1 MTEQRTVRIG
11 NRTGMRWLLLCMGVL
26 FLLIYA
32 SGRVQ
37 SYTEATTYERAIHS
51 IREHNWGEAQRLLQD
66 VTDVEDSG
74 VLLLYVQAR
83 QELTATG
90 LGGYAAAL
98 SSLHKIPDD
107 YQGDLYEEITAL
119 KRDVQ
124 AAWQAELKKAR
135 AEQDK
140 RPAPQVGMTR
150 EQVRASSWGEPKSIN
165 RTETENG
172 VVEQWV
178 YPAYR
183 FVYVENGKVTI
194 VRP

>member
-1 MTEQRTVRIG
+1 MNKQQAVRMG
-11 NRTGMRWLLLCMGVL
+11 NRTGMRWLLLCAGVV

-32 SGRVQ
+32 SGHVQ

-51 IREHNWGEAQRLLQD
+51 IKEKNWPEAQRLLQE
-66 VTDVEDSG
+66 VTDVEDAKT
-74 VLLLYVQAR
+74 LLIYVQAR
-83 QELTATG
+83 REMTNG
-90 LGGYAAAL
+90 GMGGYAAAL

-107 YQGDLYEEITAL
+107 YQGDLYEEVTAL

-124 AAWQAELKKAR
+124 AAWQLELKKAQT
-135 AEQDK
+135 AQDK
-140 RPAPQVGMTR
+140 RPAPKVGMTR
-150 EQVRASSWGEPKSIN
+150 EQVRTSSWGAPKYIN